1 MTRRHAM
8 KAALTGKKKRRG
20 PGKVRKQT
28 HGSTVT
34 IMLEKNE
41 ATPENKPAGN
51 DQPDAE
57 SSQTAFEPDTFEP
70 TQITIKRDRPA
81 SETGDAISQIA
92 RMGRQVGGARNAEGE
107 ETAADFEDIAKHAL
121 GPEFHDTLKRVVRQ
135 SMAELAVAGRN
146 ERDEGDPIAQS
157 LLADMNDG
165 IVGLNEDGV
174 VQTFSP
180 AAERIFGYAAD
191 EVIGRAG
198 GLLLSDAHGN
208 EGGFVSEA
216 DRAATR
222 FTNRYRELQGRR
234 RDGSVFDFEIT
245 LSRMRVDGRRVFVAV
260 IHAPEAILQ
269 EVPKPDAESEVAYDD
284 VSLPPARKAGP
295 KAGSD
300 ARAPEN
306 DPGSEVAEKDGDADA
321 SRDQL
326 ESRLIELEQINSATM
341 RQAGKV
347 MEMADQLSEARKAAE
362 ENWIKTQAVLETVA
376 EGIFTTDGQGRIE
389 SVNPAAEKLMGL
401 SADAA
406 RGRNVAELVP
416 EQDGDPHA
424 GYLADHL
431 VGEEPEA
438 KTVERRVR
446 RPDGLEVP
454 VEFSLTPMMI
464 GDVRKFTGVLRDI
477 ADRKQSEAMMR
488 RMALNDALTG
498 LANRNLFERKLDDAL
513 GNARRLDRM
522 VGVMYLDLDKF
533 KTINDTHGHDAG
545 DVVLQTAAKRLKLA
559 VRDVDTV
566 ARLGGDEFAVVL
578 ANLETTDVVG
588 VIAERILE
596 SIAEPIDYKGRKLK
610 TATSIGISFFPH
622 DAPDNAELLK
632 KADLALYQAKS
643 AGRGTYHLYDD
654 VLHTEALRKRELETQ
669 LSRALA
675 RDELELWF
683 QPRFS
688 LAEGTLTGAEA
699 LLRWRHPERGLVH
712 PADFVSAAEM
722 SGLVTPLG
730 DWVMRTA
737 CLQAKAWQVEG
748 LPEFAIAVN
757 VAARQF
763 RGEDFADSVRKAIDS
778 SGLHPSL
785 LELELTEGAVVED
798 PDHMTGAFETLR
810 AMGVNL
816 VIDDFGTGFT
826 SLNLMRKLP
835 VQGIKIDRSYISRLT
850 DDAETEAIVSAV
862 IRLGHSLKL
871 QVTAEAVERQN
882 ELEALK
888 TMGCDEA
895 TGYFFCRPLPAD
907 DFAEWVKA
915 WNRGANR
922 VARKGAAADAAKM
935 AEKQTRA
942 A

>member
-1 MTRRHAM
+1 MPNQSNATTPDTPAPNMTDRAIS
-8 KAALTGKKKRRG
+8 TGEA
-20 PGKVRKQT
+20 PE
-28 HGSTVT
+28 TV
-34 IMLEKNE
+34 
-41 ATPENKPAGN
+41 
-51 DQPDAE
+51 
-57 SSQTAFEPDTFEP
+57 AFEPEVFEP
-70 TQITIKRDRPA
+70 AEVRTRDANSEEKHPA
-81 SETGDAISQIA
+81 SETHDTLSNIAQMSRQLNQTPGAADGD
-92 RMGRQVGGARNAEGE
+92 
-107 ETAADFEDIAKHAL
+107 TAANFDDIAKHAL

-135 SMAELAVAGRN
+135 SMAELAVAGRG

-157 LLADMNDG
+157 LLAAMNDG

-180 AAERIFGYAAD
+180 AAERIFGYAAS

-198 GLLLSDAHGN
+198 GLLLSDADSN
-208 EGGFVSEA
+208 ADGFVSES
-216 DRAATR
+216 DRAAAR

-234 RDGSVFDFEIT
+234 RDGSVFHFDMT
-245 LSRMRVDGRRVFVAV
+245 LSRMRVDGRREFVAV
-260 IHAPEAILQ
+260 IHAPEA
-269 EVPKPDAESEVAYDD
+269 VPET
-284 VSLPPARKAGP
+284 
-295 KAGSD
+295 AGSD
-300 ARAPEN
+300 VGY
-306 DPGSEVAEKDGDADA
+306 DEVAPATGQTIERGTTEFRAVETGSGPETGPETGPGTKQDNNDDSG
-321 SRDQL
+321 SDQERVVL
-326 ESRLIELEQINSATM
+326 EDRVRELEQINNATM

-362 ENWIKTQAVLETVA
+362 ENWVKTQAVLETVA
-376 EGIFTTDGQGRIE
+376 EGIFTLDGQGRIE
-389 SVNPAAEKLMGL
+389 SVNPAAERLMGL
-401 SADAA
+401 SAEAA
-406 RGRNVAELVP
+406 KGRNIAELVP
-416 EQDGDPHA
+416 EHDGDKNA

-431 VGEEPEA
+431 VGEVPEVT
-438 KTVERRVR
+438 TVERRVH
-446 RPDGLEVP
+446 RPDGMDVP
-454 VEFSLTPMMI
+454 VELSLTPMLI

-477 ADRKQSEAMMR
+477 ADRKQSEAIMR
-488 RMALNDALTG
+488 QMALNDALTG
-498 LANRNLFERKLDDAL
+498 AANRNLFERRLDDAV

-533 KTINDTHGHDAG
+533 KGVNDAHGHEAG

-566 ARLGGDEFAVVL
+566 ARLGGDEFAIVL

-596 SIAEPIDYKGRKLK
+596 SIAEPIDYKGRKLR

-622 DAPDNAELLK
+622 DANDNAELLK

-643 AGRGTYHLYDD
+643 AGRGHYHLYDD
-654 VLHTEALRKRELETQ
+654 MLHTEALRKRELETQ

-688 LAEGTLTGAEA
+688 LTDGTLTGAEA

-712 PADFVSAAEM
+712 PADFVSAAEL

-730 DWVMRTA
+730 DWVLRTA
-737 CLQAKAWQVEG
+737 CLQAKAWQLDG

-763 RGEDFADSVRKAIDS
+763 RGEDFQDSVKKAISS
-778 SGLHPSL
+778 SGLNPAL

-798 PDHMTGAFETLR
+798 PDHMVGAFERLR
-810 AMGVNL
+810 ALGVNL
-816 VIDDFGTGFT
+816 IIDDFGTGFT

-835 VQGIKIDRSYISRLT
+835 VTGIKIDRSYISRLT
-850 DDAETEAIVSAV
+850 DDEDTEAIVSAV

-882 ELEALK
+882 ELDALK
-888 TMGCDEA
+888 AMGCDAA

-915 WNRGANR
+915 WNRGATRTPSPSRAKPALGSRASEKIADAPEAEQADLPEKR
-922 VARKGAAADAAKM
+922 VAAA
-935 AEKQTRA
+935 
-942 A
+942 